1 MRAHFTG
8 GSASGMALAGLARVP
23 GYKVSIATL
32 APLVLMPLV
41 IGFDAR
47 AGLPEGTTF
56 PWLLSRSKDEVPD
69 MAARGPTTRVGYGTG
84 ATRDPLD
91 LQYPST
97 DRGFTVPLPR
107 PAQDDPGGVLRGIF
121 RKKIF
126 VKDFGDAPAT
136 DSEGSQKTYGAV
148 SGSIKG
154 HCGRQASIAGSEA
167 P

>member
-41 IGFDAR
+41 VGFDAR
-47 AGLPEGTTF
+47 AGPLEGATL
-56 PWLLSRSKDEVPD
+56 PWLLSRPKDDGPD
-69 MAARGPTTRVGYGTG
+69 MAAGGQSWRADYGTG
-84 ATRDPLD
+84 TTRGTRD

-97 DRGFTVPLPR
+97 DRGQPCQAPC
-107 PAQDDPGGVLRGIF
+107 PG
-121 RKKIF
+121 
-126 VKDFGDAPAT
+126 
-136 DSEGSQKTYGAV
+136 
-148 SGSIKG
+148 SG
-154 HCGRQASIAGSEA
+154 C